1 LLAKI
6 PQATPPHEVAMFRR
20 CSFLAPFAWLALL
33 LPLAASAADPCAS
46 GAARALVLGSGGS
59 KGAFEAG
66 AIYHLVVHRGCD
78 FTEISGNSVGALN
91 GAVLAQAARSAD
103 RTQSLA
109 NLKAAAENVVA
120 EWDAIRS
127 SRDMMRTRPLAKL
140 RLAFVGL
147 DSIEDFEPAREF
159 IWTRVDLDRLA
170 AGRELRIGAMSFTDG
185 RYHEFLLSH
194 EGVAEPAAREFI
206 FASILVPVFSRMPVM
221 APPGGGAALQFG
233 DGGVRHSTPVTSYFE
248 HCTTSACIPLTGV
261 TTPPHPRIEQLFV
274 VVTSPYAQRN
284 DLKPLREP
292 TAVDPETGGIE
303 DGRKILV
310 RMFDLMVDTMH
321 RTDLDDMLLYND
333 LLAWQARGANPAAAA
348 PFPIGSF
355 NRATPGAAAQPY
367 EIALIA
373 PHHEDADA
381 LRIFEADPKT
391 QRERVFCGCIAADE
405 LMQTQFGQAPLTD
418 RCVAR
423 FPAVPAKRRRA
434 EAAALTPALCHDE
447 RALAAPPAATESE
460 RLAR

>member
-1 LLAKI
+1 
-6 PQATPPHEVAMFRR
+6 MFRR
-20 CSFLAPFAWLALL
+20 RSFLAPFAWLALL
-33 LPLAASAADPCAS
+33 PALAAGAADPCA
-46 GAARALVLGSGGS
+46 GEAARALVLGSGGS

-66 AIYHLVVHRGCD
+66 AIYHLVVHRNCD

-91 GAVLAQAARSAD
+91 GAILAQAARSED

-109 NLKAAAENVVA
+109 NLKAAAENVIT
-120 EWDAIRS
+120 EWDAIQS

-147 DSIEDFEPAREF
+147 DSIEDFAPAHQF
-159 IWTRVDLDRLA
+159 IWTRVALDRLA
-170 AGRELRIGAMSFTDG
+170 AGRELRIGALSFTDG

-194 EGVAEPAAREFI
+194 DGVAEPAAREFI
-206 FASILVPVFSRMPVM
+206 YASILVPVFSRMPVM
-221 APPGGGAALQFG
+221 TPPGGGAALQFG
-233 DGGVRHSTPVTSYFE
+233 DGGVRHATPVTSYFE
-248 HCTTSACIPLTGV
+248 RCTTSACVPLTGA

-274 VVTSPYAQRN
+274 VVTSSYAQRN
-284 DLKPLREP
+284 DVKPLRDS
-292 TAVDPETGGIE
+292 TAIDPATGGIE

-333 LLAWQARGANPAAAA
+333 LLAWQARAAETTGPL

-355 NRATPGAAAQPY
+355 NRAAPGAAAQPY

-373 PHHEDADA
+373 PHHDDSDA
-381 LRIFEADPKT
+381 LRIFEADPTT

-405 LMQTQFGQAPLTD
+405 LMTTQFAQAPLAD

-423 FPAVPAKRRRA
+423 FPANPGKRQRTEPR
-434 EAAALTPALCHDE
+434 ALTPAICHNE
-447 RALAAPPAATESE
+447 ATVPPPPPA
-460 RLAR
+460 RR